1 MPAEPTGDG
10 GAAEAAA
17 LQFLQQA
24 GLRVLARNARS
35 RHGELDLVMDDA
47 GTTVFVEVR
56 LRRHSRFGGALASV
70 DRHKCRRLVLAA
82 GTWLAAH
89 PARANRPCRFDV
101 VTLTQTDHTPDWLRD
116 AFRADDC

>member
-1 MPAEPTGDG
+1 MAADRAARGARAED
-10 GAAEAAA
+10 AA
-17 LQFLQQA
+17 LQLLQAA
-24 GLRVLARNARS
+24 GLRLLARNARS

-56 LRRHSRFGGALASV
+56 LRAHAGFGGALASV

-82 GTWLAAH
+82 QAWLASDRQ
-89 PARANRPCRFDV
+89 RAALPCRFDV
-101 VTLTQTDHTPDWLRD
+101 VSLGGGDTPPDWLRD